1 MKKLYDFLN
10 KLEQNSIHYKLD
22 KIREDSIMVEVAV
35 PGERWEVEFISD
47 DSIEIE
53 KFKSNGE
60 IFNEDELKVLFS
72 IFSN

>member
-10 KLEQNSIHYKLD
+10 KLEQNSIYYKLD
-22 KIREDSIMVEVAV
+22 KIREESIMVEVAV